1 MSKAHRGN
9 KTPAP
14 EVERRIDQAEI
25 VLLQGLSRRQ
35 TQKLLCER
43 YGVSRRTATRYVT
56 AAYTRWRESAQ
67 KEDGRTTDERR
78 VEHEK
83 MIKLIAA
90 NAVKEGRLD
99 LQLRAVEMLIQLYG
113 TKAGSKVELTGK
125 AGGPLQVQNLSDY
138 ELNNLLKD
146 AGVGKQKVIH

>member
-1 MSKAHRGN
+1 MKKNRGDR
-9 KTPAP
+9 TPAP

-35 TQKLLCER
+35 AQRLLAER
-43 YGVSRRTATRYVT
+43 YDVSGRTATRYVA
-56 AAYTRWRESAQ
+56 AAYKRWRESAQ
-67 KEDGRTTDERR
+67 VEDGRTIDERR

-90 NAVKEGRLD
+90 SAVREGRLD
-99 LQLRAVEMLIQLYG
+99 LQLRAVEMLINLHG

-125 AGGPLQVQNLSDY
+125 AGGPLQVSNLSDH
-138 ELNNLLKD
+138 ELQNLLKD
-146 AGVGKQKVIH
+146 AGVKQPKVIH

>member
-1 MSKAHRGN
+1 MKANRGN

-14 EVERRIDQAEI
+14 ELERRIDQAEI

-35 TQKLLCER
+35 AQKLLSER
-43 YGVSRRTATRYVT
+43 YNVSRRTATRYVT
-56 AAYTRWRESAQ
+56 AAYKRWRESAQ
-67 KEDGRTTDERR
+67 MEDGRTTDERR

-90 NAVKEGRLD
+90 SAVREGRLD
-99 LQLRAVEMLIQLYG
+99 LQLRAVEMLINLHG

-125 AGGPLQVQNLSDY
+125 AGGPLQVQNLSDH
-138 ELNNLLKD
+138 ELQTLLKD
-146 AGVGKQKVIH
+146 AGVKQPRSLH